1 MKILPINNADRQTSV
16 QFKRKPTAKEF
27 QYYTASVKEG
37 LQVLNKELG
46 FIVHNQS
53 TPSQV
58 GLNLGIG
65 SLLSKFSK
73 DVFTPFLVS
82 HGFKKIQQEPNYLR
96 RTTDPSPY
104 DPISAAK
111 NIYMIPLEKLASDE
125 YGYLLSKETVECI
138 VKRKTNEKNPN
149 RVNYENIDKEYNLAL
164 NEAYTRFKM
173 RQDNKYIDST
183 SSSMYKLITEKL
195 IKSFEKFKTD
205 KEEELEAPALYEILT
220 RLYQDEDW
228 TNWDEVDSNLYNKE
242 NAWRVDELRRTFAE
256 EIDQFMFKQ
265 WLVEREIGKTNLYN
279 KMLGINI
286 MADTPIAFSPAEQW
300 KNQDLFLEEL
310 VLGCPPDYYSE
321 NGQRWDFA
329 VLNPKKIFN
338 PDGSLGEGCE
348 FLKKRYEAI
357 FEASPGGVRI
367 DHLIGLIDPFVY
379 KKSESKMTD
388 FNSGRL
394 YSSPHID
401 ILKNYTKFTE
411 AEFTAIFDKIIF
423 PAAEKFGVSRD
434 SIICEDLGFVTENVK
449 KVIQKLNL
457 TGMSLTQ
464 FGYSGYDAPA
474 RNMIML
480 GGHDNKSYIE
490 YTDELFAN
498 ASSLEKGREKFIFK
512 THILG
517 SDTNI
522 PNEDVNVYRENMRKD
537 KSKFIAA
544 SFAELFTSAAQ
555 KVQIFFTDFFGIGE
569 TYNIPGTKEGCWEL
583 RVPEN
588 FEDLYYENLKKGT
601 AFNAPEAI
609 ARAIRQKGTEFSNQH
624 TKLLRKLDYFTRILK
639 D

>member
-1 MKILPINNADRQTSV
+1 M
-16 QFKRKPTAKEF
+16 
-27 QYYTASVKEG
+27 
-37 LQVLNKELG
+37 
-46 FIVHNQS
+46 
-53 TPSQV
+53 
-58 GLNLGIG
+58 
-65 SLLSKFSK
+65 
-73 DVFTPFLVS
+73 
-82 HGFKKIQQEPNYLR
+82 
-96 RTTDPSPY
+96 
-104 DPISAAK
+104 
-111 NIYMIPLEKLASDE
+111 
-125 YGYLLSKETVECI
+125 
-138 VKRKTNEKNPN
+138 
-149 RVNYENIDKEYNLAL
+149 
-164 NEAYTRFKM
+164 
-173 RQDNKYIDST
+173 
-183 SSSMYKLITEKL
+183 
-195 IKSFEKFKTD
+195 
-205 KEEELEAPALYEILT
+205 
-220 RLYQDEDW
+220 
-228 TNWDEVDSNLYNKE
+228 
-242 NAWRVDELRRTFAE
+242 
-256 EIDQFMFKQ
+256 
-265 WLVEREIGKTNLYN
+265 
-279 KMLGINI
+279 
-286 MADTPIAFSPAEQW
+286 
-300 KNQDLFLEEL
+300 
-310 VLGCPPDYYSE
+310 
-321 NGQRWDFA
+321 
-329 VLNPKKIFN
+329 
-338 PDGSLGEGCE
+338 
-348 FLKKRYEAI
+348 
-357 FEASPGGVRI
+357 
-367 DHLIGLIDPFVY
+367 
-379 KKSESKMTD
+379 
-388 FNSGRL
+388 
-394 YSSPHID
+394 
-401 ILKNYTKFTE
+401 
-411 AEFTAIFDKIIF
+411 
-423 PAAEKFGVSRD
+423 
-434 SIICEDLGFVTENVK
+434 TENVK